1 MGSRMES
8 AMRSDL
14 FDKMQRLP
22 FSYYD
27 KNNTGEMMTKM
38 VSDLFDISEVAHHG
52 PENLFLAFLKLIGSF
67 VLLMMVHVPLTLI
80 LFAVVI
86 IMCIFSVFQNKR
98 MKKAFS
104 DNNKKIANIN
114 AQLQDSL
121 AGIRVVKS
129 FANETV
135 EKEKFQKANV
145 SFLSSKKTFLP
156 CIWKIPIRQL
166 IFPRDFIYRYFG
178 IRRYLYCTRHIEC
191 T

>member
-1 MGSRMES
+1 M
-8 AMRSDL
+8 
-14 FDKMQRLP
+14 F
-22 FSYYD
+22 
-27 KNNTGEMMTKM
+27 
-38 VSDLFDISEVAHHG
+38 DLFDISEVAHHG

-145 SFLSSKKTFLP
+145 SFLSSKKHSYHAYGRFQSGNLYFQG
-156 CIWKIPIRQL
+156 ILFMYL
-166 IFPRDFIYRYFG
+166 IFNCW
-178 IRRYLYCTRHIEC
+178 L
-191 T
+191 